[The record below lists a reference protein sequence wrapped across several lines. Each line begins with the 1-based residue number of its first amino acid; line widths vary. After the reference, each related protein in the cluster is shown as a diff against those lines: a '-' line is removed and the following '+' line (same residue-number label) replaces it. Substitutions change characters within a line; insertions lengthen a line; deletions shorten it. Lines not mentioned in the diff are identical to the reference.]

1 MKNLLYTLTALFL
14 TVSIGWST
22 TYTTIND
29 GDWNNKT
36 NVWSTNGLTSCGCS
50 PTNNLNGDSVVVRNY
65 INLTG
70 HLTIDG
76 GSLITIE
83 SGGSLANQA
92 MRLQIRNGK
101 LISYGLLSVNELL
114 IRVNGSAYIYSG
126 VLNVLNK
133 IEVAGIFEATFS
145 NLYVQ
150 NGNIDVLST
159 GSFSIFGNTKI
170 VFNSGNFNNWGS
182 VFISEDS
189 CIQLGGGNFKNN
201 PGGTFAGNGTVITDV
216 GNIINEG
223 TWSET
228 LNWCAAGNTFGLTTP
243 ENCELANEVCNF
255 APLAAELVNYNIV
268 AGEMS
273 NVIHWHTYA
282 EEQGDWYVLERSADG
297 HSWDQISQETSTG
310 IGGEVIHYMV
320 IDERPLKSTSYYKLI
335 QYNADGSEGFTAIL
349 AVNPLIKQ
357 ELVVFP
363 NPTSDRITIHFTQSQ
378 NNVSVKIVDN
388 SGNTLDRFVL
398 ENTNEESFLIPY
410 PCGLY
415 FIYVEGENLY
425 ETIKLI
431 KQ

>member
-1 MKNLLYTLTALFL
+1 MKKLLLTLTMLFL
-14 TVSIGWST
+14 TVSTGWSL

-29 GDWNNKT
+29 GDWNNKLD
-36 NVWSTNGLTSCGCS
+36 VWSTNGLTSCGCS
-50 PTNNLNGDSVVVRNY
+50 PSYSLNGDTIVIQNY

-70 HLTIDG
+70 HLTLDG
-76 GSLITIE
+76 KSLVTIS
-83 SGGSLANQA
+83 SGGSLVNQA
-92 MRLQIRNGK
+92 MRLQIRDGK

-114 IRVNGSAYIYSG
+114 IRVKGSAYFYSG
-126 VLNVLNK
+126 VLNVLNR

-150 NGNIDVLST
+150 NGNIDVLFG
-159 GSFSIFGNTKI
+159 GSFSIYGNTKI
-170 VFNSGNFNNWGS
+170 FFNTGNFNNWGS
-182 VFISEDS
+182 VYISNDS
-189 CIQLGGGNFKNN
+189 CIQLNGGNFKNN
-201 PGGTFAGNGTVITDV
+201 LGGTFAGNGTVITDV

-228 LNWCAAGNTFGLTTP
+228 LNWCAAGSTFGLTTP
-243 ENCELANEVCNF
+243 ENCELANEVCSF

-273 NVIHWHTYA
+273 NVIHWYTYA
-282 EEQGDWYVLERSADG
+282 EEPGDWYALERSVDG

-320 IDERPLKSTSYYKLI
+320 LDERPLKSISYYKLI

-363 NPTSDRITIHFTQSQ
+363 NPTSDRITIRFTQSQ
-378 NNVSVKIVDN
+378 NNVSVKIVDGA
-388 SGNTLDRFVL
+388 GNNLDRYLL

-415 FIYVEGENLY
+415 FIYVEGENLF
-425 ETIKLI
+425 ETIKVI
-431 KQ
+431 KR